1 MKAIRRFT
9 VRTVLPE
16 QLQPLHELALNLRWS
31 WHPETRELFRSVD
44 PEVWA
49 AVGEDP
55 VRLLGEVP
63 ATRLAAL
70 AGDRRFLRRLGDLHD
85 DLRDYLAGPRW
96 YQSAPPLG
104 DGTGPL
110 PEAIAYFSP
119 EYGIAA
125 ALPQYSGGLGILAGD
140 HLKAASDLGVPIIGV
155 GLFYRHGYFRQS
167 LDRDGWQQ
175 ERYPLLDPDE
185 LAVSLLRENDGTPC
199 RIDLALPAGR
209 TLGAQIWKAQVGRV
223 PLLLLDSDIEA
234 NTPADR
240 DVTDRLYGGG
250 SEHRLLQ
257 EMLLGVGG
265 VRAVRTYCRLTG
277 HRPPEVFHTNEGHA
291 GFLGVERIRELVAPA
306 EQGGQ
311 GLDFA
316 AALEAVRAGTVFTT
330 HTPVAAGID
339 RFDRDLVARHFSG
352 DAALPG
358 VPADRVLALG
368 AESWHGGDPK
378 LFNMAAMG
386 LRLAQ
391 RANGVS
397 TLHGEVSRSMFN
409 GLWPGFDA
417 AEVPITSIT
426 NGVHAPTWIDP
437 AVVRLG
443 AALLGNETAEAAITT
458 GEEKRWTGLEG
469 IGDEEIWELR
479 RALRAQLAEE
489 ARRRVHASWRQRGAG
504 EAELGWVSS
513 VLDPDVLT
521 IGFARR
527 VPSYK
532 RLTLMLRDK
541 ARLRALLLHPE
552 RPVQIVVAGKA
563 HPADDGGKRLIQQL
577 VAFADDPAV
586 RHRIVFLPDYDMAM
600 AKHLYPGCDVWLNN
614 PLRPLEAC
622 GTSGMK
628 AALNGC
634 LNLSI
639 LDGWWD
645 EWYDGRNGWA
655 IPTADGSGPE
665 RLDPDSPEAERRDDL
680 EAAALYDLIEH
691 QVAGRFYDRGADGL
705 PHAWIAMV
713 RHTLVTLGPKVLAGR
728 MVREYVERLYAPAA
742 TAQRE
747 LAAPEP
753 GGAGHAGARELAQ
766 WKARV
771 GASWPAVRVEHV
783 EADAPGDA
791 QELGSA
797 LELRVQVSLGA
808 LEPADVEVQ
817 VVAGRVDEA
826 DGISDAA
833 VLALKPSGGPDLT
846 GRHRYE
852 GSLELSRTGPFGYTV
867 RVLPAHR
874 LLASPAELG
883 LVALPAES
891 AGMDAGLLR

>member
-31 WHPETRELFRSVD
+31 WHSETRDLFRSVD

-49 AVGEDP
+49 ATGEDP

-63 ATRLAAL
+63 AARLAAL
-70 AGDRRFLRRLGDLHD
+70 AGDRRFLRRLGDLAD
-85 DLRDYLAGPRW
+85 DLREYLTGPRW
-96 YQSAPPLG
+96 YQSAVR
-104 DGTGPL
+104 DSPL
-110 PEAIAYFSP
+110 PAAIAYFSP

-140 HLKAASDLGVPIIGV
+140 HLKAASDLGAPLIGV

-167 LDRDGWQQ
+167 LSRDGWQQ

-185 LAVSLLRENDGTPC
+185 LAVSVLREADGTPV

-209 TLGAQIWKAQVGRV
+209 TLAAHVWKAQVGRV

-234 NTPADR
+234 NSAAER

-257 EMLLGVGG
+257 EMLLGIGG
-265 VRAVRTYCRLTG
+265 VRAVRTYCRLTA
-277 HRPPEVFHTNEGHA
+277 HPAPEVFHTNEGHA
-291 GFLGVERIRELVAPA
+291 GFLGVERIRELVTAGGK
-306 EQGGQ
+306 GGQ
-311 GLDFA
+311 EAAGLDFA
-316 AALEAVRAGTVFTT
+316 AALEAVRAGTLFTT
-330 HTPVAAGID
+330 HTPVPAGID
-339 RFDRDLVARHFSG
+339 RFDRDLVARHFTG

-358 VPADRVLALG
+358 VPVDQVLALG
-368 AESWHGGDPK
+368 AESWRGGDPR

-417 AEVPITSIT
+417 AEVPIDSVT
-426 NGVHAPTWIDP
+426 NGVHAATWIDP

-443 AALLGNETAEAAITT
+443 AAEIGTERTEDAMTT
-458 GEEKRWTGLEG
+458 GETKRWTGLER
-469 IGDEEIWELR
+469 IGNSEIWELR
-479 RALRAQLAEE
+479 RTLRAQLVEE
-489 ARRRVHASWRQRGAG
+489 ARSRVRTSWRQRGAG
-504 EAELGWVSS
+504 DAELGWVAS

-532 RLTLMLRDK
+532 RLTLMLRDQE
-541 ARLRALLLHPE
+541 RLRSLLLHPT

-563 HPADDGGKRLIQQL
+563 HPADDGGKRLIQQM

-600 AKHLYPGCDVWLNN
+600 AQRLYPGCDIWLNN

-634 LNLSI
+634 LNLSV

-645 EWYDGRNGWA
+645 EWYDGQNGWA
-655 IPTADGSGPE
+655 IPTADGVGSV
-665 RLDPDSPEAERRDDL
+665 LDPDSAEAERRDDI
-680 EAAALYDLIEH
+680 ESAALYDLIEH
-691 QVAGRFYDRGADGL
+691 QVAARFYDRGADGL
-705 PHAWIAMV
+705 PHRWIAMV

-728 MVREYVERLYAPAA
+728 MVREYVERLYTPAA
-742 TAQRE
+742 LAQRE
-747 LAAPEP
+747 LASARP
-753 GGAGHAGARELAQ
+753 GGAPHAGARELAE

-771 GASWPAVRVEHV
+771 RQAWPTVRVEHV
-783 EADAPGDA
+783 EAECPDEA

-797 LELRVQVSLGA
+797 LALRVQVFLGP
-808 LEPADVEVQ
+808 LEPDDVEVQ
-817 VVAGRVDEA
+817 VVSGRVDES

-833 VLALKPSGGPDLT
+833 VLSLKPTGGPDLD
-846 GRHRYE
+846 GRTRFE
-852 GSLELSRTGPFGYTV
+852 GSLELNRTGPFGYTV
-867 RVLPAHR
+867 RVLPAHP

-883 LVALPAES
+883 LVALPAEA

>member
-31 WHPETRELFRSVD
+31 WHPETRDLFRSVD

-49 AVGEDP
+49 ATGEDP

-63 ATRLAAL
+63 AARLAAL
-70 AGDRRFLRRLGDLHD
+70 AADRRFLRRLGDLAD
-85 DLRDYLAGPRW
+85 DLREYLSGPRW
-96 YQSAPPLG
+96 YQAQQEAGTTPP
-104 DGTGPL
+104 PA
-110 PEAIAYFSP
+110 AIAYFSP

-167 LDRDGWQQ
+167 LNRDGWQQ

-185 LAVSLLRENDGTPC
+185 LAVSLLREDDGTPG
-199 RIDLALPAGR
+199 RVDLALPGGR
-209 TLGAQIWKAQVGRV
+209 TLAAHIWKAQVGRV

-234 NTPADR
+234 NSPAER

-265 VRAVRTYCRLTG
+265 VRAVRAYCRLTG
-277 HRPPEVFHTNEGHA
+277 HPAPEVFHTNEGHA
-291 GFLGVERIRELVAPA
+291 GFLGVERIRELVATGSP
-306 EQGGQ
+306 GPDSV

-316 AALEAVRAGTVFTT
+316 AALESVRAGTLFTT
-330 HTPVAAGID
+330 HTPVPAGID
-339 RFDRDLVARHFSG
+339 RFDRELVARHFSG

-358 VPADRVLALG
+358 VPVEPVLALG
-368 AESWHGGDPK
+368 AETWPGGDPK

-417 AEVPITSIT
+417 TEVPITSVT
-426 NGVHAPTWIDP
+426 NGVHAATWIDP

-443 AALLGNETAEAAITT
+443 AAEIGADRAEDAMTT
-458 GEEKRWTGLEG
+458 GDAKRWTGLER
-469 IGDEEIWELR
+469 IGNTEIWDLR
-479 RALRAQLAEE
+479 RSLRAQLVDE
-489 ARRRVHASWRQRGAG
+489 ARRRLRDSWRQRGAG

-532 RLTLMLRDK
+532 RLTLMLRDPD
-541 ARLRALLLHPE
+541 RLRALLLHPV

-563 HPADDGGKRLIQQL
+563 HPADDGGKRLIQQM

-600 AKHLYPGCDVWLNN
+600 ARHLYPGCDVWLNN

-634 LNLSI
+634 LNLSV

-645 EWYDGRNGWA
+645 EWYDGQNGWA
-655 IPTADGSGPE
+655 IPTADETGGV
-665 RLDPDSPEAERRDDL
+665 LDPESSEAERRDDI
-680 EAAALYDLIEH
+680 EAAALYDLIED
-691 QVAGRFYDRGADGL
+691 QVAGRFYDRGTDGL
-705 PHAWIAMV
+705 PHRWIAMV

-728 MVREYVERLYAPAA
+728 MVREYVERLYTPAA
-742 TAQRE
+742 LAQRE
-747 LAAPEP
+747 LAAAEHH
-753 GGAGHAGARELAQ
+753 GALELAA
-766 WKARV
+766 WKAKVRE
-771 GASWPAVRVEHV
+771 AWPAVRVEHV
-783 EADAPGDA
+783 EADCPDEA
-791 QELGSA
+791 QELGSSLA
-797 LELRVQVSLGA
+797 LRVQVALGA
-808 LEPADVEVQ
+808 LEPGDVEVQ
-817 VVAGRVDEA
+817 AVSGRVDET
-826 DGISDAA
+826 DGISDGC
-833 VLALKPSGGPDLT
+833 VLALKPVGGSDLD
-846 GRHRYE
+846 GRTRYE
-852 GSLELSRTGPFGYTV
+852 GSLELGRTGPFGYTV
-867 RVLPAHR
+867 RVLPAHPR
-874 LLASPAELG
+874 LASPAELG

-891 AGMDAGLLR
+891 SGMDAGVLR